1 MDGTVKLQ
9 PVYGGVGRYYRLGPF
24 FIALSLFDIIGAII
38 LWVLIKDPEKHHPP
52 MTEQPLASHR

>member
-1 MDGTVKLQ
+1 MGALVAIIG
-9 PVYGGVGRYYRLGPF
+9 YGPF

-38 LWVLIKDPEKHHPP
+38 LWVLIKDPEKHHPA